1 MDYKHICNIGILN
14 LVACRADQSEHLQ
27 FENKLGHVNPIFGLI
42 TNMQK
47 NYLINWL
54 SSQEYHATIIK
65 FTKFKKPTNKKNW
78 SYL

>member
-47 NYLINWL
+47 NRFKFHL
-54 SSQEYHATIIK
+54 S
-65 FTKFKKPTNKKNW
+65 KKLPD
-78 SYL
+78 